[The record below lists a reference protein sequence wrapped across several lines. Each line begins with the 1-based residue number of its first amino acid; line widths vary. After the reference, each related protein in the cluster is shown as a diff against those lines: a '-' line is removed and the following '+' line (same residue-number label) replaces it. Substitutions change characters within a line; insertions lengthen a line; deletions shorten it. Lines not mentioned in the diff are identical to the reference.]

1 MKNYQKILILIIIIL
16 SLYILRDDLSLFINK
31 TKSRFLSDNQNLVID
46 SIDRKEILLPVKI
59 NMPGTLRV
67 VDNLINSKINL
78 SKDNIIN
85 FTNKYR
91 KENGD
96 LVVLKENHKLNLSAQ
111 EKLQDMFTEQ
121 YFDHISPA
129 GVGIGDLGDQ
139 VGYQYLLI
147 GENLAMGNFKDD
159 LALVDA
165 WMASPGHRE
174 NILNKNY
181 TEIGIAVAKGRFEG
195 RDIWMAVQHFGTPLE
210 TCSVVDSV
218 LQGLISINQK
228 KIKIIEEDISIRI
241 DKINRG
247 IIYEGKTQKEQIS
260 TYNSLIN
267 SYNNLINETKEKINI
282 YNQQVKSFN
291 DCLIRLSAE

>member
-16 SLYILRDDLSLFINK
+16 SLYILRDDLSVFINK
-31 TKSRFLSDNQNLVID
+31 TKSRLLSDNQNLVID
-46 SIDRKEILLPVKI
+46 SLYKKEILLPAKI
-59 NMPGTLRV
+59 NMPGALRV

-91 KENGD
+91 KENGN
-96 LVVLKENHKLNLSAQ
+96 LAVLKENHKLNLSAQ

-121 YFDHISPA
+121 YFDHISPR

-139 VGYQYLLI
+139 VGYEYLLI

-247 IIYEGKTQKEQIS
+247 ILYEGKTQKEQIS
-260 TYNSLIN
+260 IYNSLIN